1 MRKTGL
7 HHLSQIEK
15 ITIDH
20 ALITA
25 LVERWHPETN
35 TFHLQSGEATIT
47 LEDVAYIYG
56 LPIDGKPVM
65 GRTFN
70 GIENLISTCD
80 KLLGSV
86 PDTTNDCFGTQIKF
100 SWIHK
105 TFRTLPKKVTEE
117 VEDRHTRAYLFY
129 LVGTQIFSNT
139 SGSRGNAFILNL
151 FKNFEKYAWGQ
162 HALQTFIECW
172 ERHPRD
178 QRPSLAH
185 YLFCR

>member
-1 MRKTGL
+1 
-7 HHLSQIEK
+7 
-15 ITIDH
+15 
-20 ALITA
+20 
-25 LVERWHPETN
+25 
-35 TFHLQSGEATIT
+35 
-47 LEDVAYIYG
+47 
-56 LPIDGKPVM
+56 M

-151 FKNFEKYAWGQ
+151 FKNFEKYAWGP
-162 HALQTFIECW
+162 ACLANFYRMLGKASKGSKTITGPLSLLQVIVCMQVVS
-172 ERHPRD
+172 HPSVIIKIVIMFSPHVKCFQSHTDLGIFSNDNWSSD
-178 QRPSLAH
+178 QKGLGR
-185 YLFCR
+185 Y